1 MVNFFH
7 FDPSRPAAILP
18 PARRQRRGHPPP
30 RTPPGS
36 ARARAHSP
44 GHRAAAVVA
53 LLLAFFGFRL
63 NDPIVEFPFRQRKP
77 NWTGDS

>member
-1 MVNFFH
+1 M
-7 FDPSRPAAILP
+7 
-18 PARRQRRGHPPP
+18 
-30 RTPPGS
+30 PPGS
-36 ARARAHSP
+36 ARAHPP
-44 GHRAAAVVA
+44 GHRAAAAAAAVVA